1 MLHADPISTKSRTDK
16 VDPSLDIPYTDMFD
30 PRRKKER
37 RLMDEPIHT
46 KSSTL
51 RLDPMRVIPYMLIDD
66 PRRTNDRR
74 LIDEPS

>member
-1 MLHADPISTKSRTDK
+1 MNS
-16 VDPSLDIPYTDMFD
+16 
-30 PRRKKER
+30 PRSMER

-46 KSSTL
+46 KSRTL

-74 LIDEPS
+74 LIDEPSCAKSKTLRLDPRRHIP